1 MASDSESDE
10 SNNTIEDSDE
20 DFSNPG
26 SDSSSETL
34 PAFTDQ
40 TYKKLTKFIE
50 LLDSAYSTLY
60 DSEILPSF
68 FEANNISH
76 YHHTLFSFFSSHGS
90 SNQSRLDRLE
100 NVLFENQKKK
110 KVSWGAKEDTWR
122 TKNARNVLTTVKTLC
137 NDRIKRIREDY
148 EGWLRLLKIIH
159 TFASMLFFFYC
170 CFPS

>member
-60 DSEILPSF
+60 DGNP
-68 FEANNISH
+68 
-76 YHHTLFSFFSSHGS
+76 
-90 SNQSRLDRLE
+90 
-100 NVLFENQKKK
+100 
-110 KVSWGAKEDTWR
+110 
-122 TKNARNVLTTVKTLC
+122 LT
-137 NDRIKRIREDY
+137 R
-148 EGWLRLLKIIH
+148 
-159 TFASMLFFFYC
+159 S
-170 CFPS
+170 